1 MNRRIIA
8 SIALGVLMAA
18 GLLAVMGADL
28 FWFHHTSNIV
38 SGDDH
43 TQYLLL
49 SGRSGGQVVVGGD
62 TADTLRVS
70 GIAGSNYSEFEADG
84 TLLFAGNATVW
95 EDMRAPATAINPPGV
110 EGDPDWDA
118 TNIGWL
124 FDAAGIEILYIV
136 FQVPHSYK
144 EGTDLYPHVHWQPT
158 TTNTDDVL
166 WKIDYKWTNINATD
180 AGSTTPVELLAA
192 GNGTALKHQMDSFT
206 ALSGTNKTISSI
218 LTIKLSRMGNDED
231 DTYTGDA
238 LLKEFDIHYQIDTVG
253 SRTELAK

>member
-1 MNRRIIA
+1 MNKRLIV
-8 SIALGVLMAA
+8 SIALGVLVAA

-28 FWFHHTSNIV
+28 FWYHHTSNIV

-49 SGRSGGQVVVGGD
+49 AGRSGGQVVVGGD

-70 GIAGSNYSEFEADG
+70 GIAGANYSEFEADG
-84 TLLFAGNATVW
+84 TLLFTGDAIVW
-95 EDMRAPATAINPPGV
+95 EDLRAPATVINPPGV
-110 EGDPDWDA
+110 EADPDWDA

-124 FDAAGIEILYIV
+124 FDAGGIEILYII

-144 EGTDLYPHVHWQPT
+144 EGSDLYPHVHWQPT
-158 TTNTDDVL
+158 STNGGNVL
-166 WKIDYKWTNINATD
+166 WRIDYKWTNMDATD
-180 AGSTTPVELLAA
+180 AGSTTPVELLAP
-192 GNGTALKHQMDSFT
+192 GDGTVLKHQLDSF
-206 ALSGTNKTISSI
+206 AVLDGTGKTISSI

-238 LLKEFDIHYQIDTVG
+238 LLKEFDIHYQVDTVG
-253 SRTELAK
+253 SRAELVK